1 MMMTDIIPLLKSG
14 KTVFNINDVQQLLGQ
29 SNKDYTRLVLY
40 RMTKRG
46 ILTRIKSGI
55 FALPN
60 YDILELASKLKP
72 KSYISFETVLQKDG
86 IIFQDYSQTI
96 TLASDNTLQKKA
108 NGFVFEYHK
117 LSDFILTNTI
127 GIKNYKN
134 NYMIASTERAVCDM
148 IYLYKNI
155 YFDNIRNLNVY
166 KLEKLKDIYNKKTS
180 LLIGQLIENVRH
192 QNT

>member
-1 MMMTDIIPLLKSG
+1 MMTDIIPLLKSG

>member
-1 MMMTDIIPLLKSG
+1 MMNDIVPLLKSG
-14 KTVFNINDVQQLLGQ
+14 KTVFNINDVQQLLWQ
-29 SNKDYTRLVLY
+29 SNKDYTRLALY
-40 RMTKRG
+40 RMAKRW
-46 ILTRIKSGI
+46 ILTRVKPGI

-72 KSYISFETVLQKDG
+72 KSYISFETVLQKDW

-108 NGFVFEYHK
+108 NWFVFEYHK

-127 GIKNYKN
+127 WIKNHKN

-180 LLIGQLIENVRH
+180 LLIWQLIENVRH